1 MNPLPVFPEL
11 RPVFAGPFEQQTHG
25 AAGQTARSHF
35 QCLET
40 NHDFIFGIAGV
51 KVRWL
56 VIIPIHRN
64 DYAEKLL
71 SVGMGGMLFAQTG
84 E

>member
-1 MNPLPVFPEL
+1 
-11 RPVFAGPFEQQTHG
+11 
-25 AAGQTARSHF
+25 
-35 QCLET
+35 
-40 NHDFIFGIAGV
+40 V

-56 VIIPIHRN
+56 VIVPIHRN